1 MALSSGSN
9 NAGDAASI
17 QQILT
22 NHFPGAVNA
31 WNHIAFKVISARE
44 LVNLFNTAFQN
55 STDIKLTGVMIT
67 ARADPSTT
75 LVACYRQNAND
86 HLRVVTGVGNVKAT
100 FNFKDK
106 VMGQYVV
113 LLGET
118 DATFKVTGYY
128 EPRLL
133 TSHL

>member
-1 MALSSGSN
+1 MAVANGANSQ
-9 NAGDAASI
+9 GDAASI

-22 NHFPGAVNA
+22 NHFPGAVQA
-31 WNHIAFKVISARE
+31 WNNVAYRVITARQ

-75 LVACYRQNAND
+75 LVSCYRQNAGD
-86 HLRVVTGVGNVKAT
+86 HLRVVTGIGNLKAV

-106 VMGQYVV
+106 VIGQYVV

-133 TSHL
+133 TAHL